1 MHILDVSGSTNEK
14 GEATVGYDPINDAEW
29 LHGEI
34 HAWVFNNLWKKWS
47 SVTRR
52 HAATKASVGPTLLGQ
67 LSGYGKSK
75 YWEGGREGGSGFR
88 AKGTH
93 VGTGSRG
100 LRVN

>member
-52 HAATKASVGPTLLGQ
+52 HTATKASVGPTLLGQ
-67 LSGYGKSK
+67 LSGYGKLIRT
-75 YWEGGREGGSGFR
+75 EGGREGGR
-88 AKGTH
+88 KD
-93 VGTGSRG
+93 
-100 LRVN
+100 

>member
-67 LSGYGKSK
+67 LSGYGE
-75 YWEGGREGGSGFR
+75 YFRAREGVREG
-88 AKGTH
+88 
-93 VGTGSRG
+93 
-100 LRVN
+100 